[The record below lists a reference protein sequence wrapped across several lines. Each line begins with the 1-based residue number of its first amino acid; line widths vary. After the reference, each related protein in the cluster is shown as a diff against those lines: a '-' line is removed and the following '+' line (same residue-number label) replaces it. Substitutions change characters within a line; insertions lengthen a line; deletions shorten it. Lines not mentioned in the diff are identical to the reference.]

1 MNNPK
6 LLKVTLIT
14 GIDEQKKNRIISK
27 CGYKKYRNKLIQKQ
41 ISGILKKYKIQVSCG
56 KWSEE
61 IHNNIT
67 ELQKIPGKFQERI
80 SCN

>member
-1 MNNPK
+1 MHNAK

-27 CGYKKYRNKLIQKQ
+27 CGYKKYRNKQ
-41 ISGILKKYKIQVSCG
+41 ISGILKKYKIQVSYG